1 MLDKPSK
8 KAYNKSIK
16 KQMGE
21 GNALEGCQQLKREDV
36 KIDLH

>member
-16 KQMGE
+16 KRE
-21 GNALEGCQQLKREDV
+21 GQRLGRLPTVKREDV